1 MAFARGGRM
10 RKITFWINT
19 GFANCD
25 YEETMEF
32 DDNTT
37 DKQLDE
43 EAKMFLTNNIDFG
56 WYE

>member
-1 MAFARGGRM
+1 M

-19 GFANCD
+19 GFSGCD

-43 EAKMFLTNNIDFG
+43 EAKTFLTNNIDFG
-56 WYE
+56 WCEESKGHNQ